1 MDLDVFV
8 AAHQAEWHRLEVL
21 SGRRRL
27 TGEESDELIALYQRA
42 TSHLA
47 QVQAT
52 APHPGVEGRLTT
64 LVVRGRNAVAG
75 ARAASWRDAARYF
88 TVSFPALLYR
98 ARRWWLTVGAV
109 SFVLSAVIA
118 WWIGTHPE
126 MVKSLMSPEQYEQL
140 TKPGGEYEAYYTEHP
155 SANFA
160 AQVWTNN
167 AWVAAQ
173 CLISAVLLGLPV
185 LFILLNNVFNLGAG
199 IGIMASA
206 DHLQHFLGL
215 LVPHGLLELT
225 AIFVAGGLSL
235 RLGWT
240 VIDPGPRTRS
250 VALAEEGRAVI
261 GSVIGLTVVLMVTG
275 FIEGFVSGSALPSWI
290 RIGMG
295 LAVEA
300 LFLVYALVL
309 GKRAAGDGEI
319 GDVEAAD
326 RTDHQPMAG

>member
-21 SGRRRL
+21 SSRRRL
-27 TGEESDELIALYQRA
+27 SGEEADELITLYQRA

-52 APHPGVEGRLTT
+52 APHPGVEGRLTA

-75 ARAASWRDAARYF
+75 ARASSWQDAARYF
-88 TVSFPALLYR
+88 TAGFPAILYR
-98 ARRWWLTVGAV
+98 ARRWWLTVAAV
-109 SFVLSAVIA
+109 SFALSAVIA
-118 WWIGTHPE
+118 WWVGSHPD
-126 MVKSLMSPEQYEQL
+126 MIKSLMSPEQYEQY
-140 TKPGGEYEAYYTEHP
+140 TKPGGEFENYYTEHP

-173 CLISAVLLGLPV
+173 CLVSAVLLGIPTLY
-185 LFILLNNVFNLGAG
+185 ILLQNVLNLGSG
-199 IGIMASA
+199 VGIMASA
-206 DHLQHFLGL
+206 DHLQLFLGL
-215 LVPHGLLELT
+215 LIPHGLLELT

-240 VIDPGPRTRS
+240 VVDPGPRTRA
-250 VALAEEGRAVI
+250 VALAEEGRTII
-261 GSVIGLTVVLMVTG
+261 GAVIGLTAVLMVAG
-275 FIEGFVSGSALPSWI
+275 FIEGFVTGSALPSWI
-290 RIGMG
+290 RIGLG
-295 LAVEA
+295 ITVEV

-309 GKRAAGDGEI
+309 GKRATLAGET

>member
-27 TGEESDELIALYQRA
+27 TGEESDELITLYQRA

-126 MVKSLMSPEQYEQL
+126 IVRAIMSPEQYEQL
-140 TKPGGEYEAYYTEHP
+140 TKSGGEFESYYTDHP

-167 AWVAAQ
+167 AWVAAK
-173 CLISAVLLGLPV
+173 CLISAVLLGIPV
-185 LFILLNNVFNLGAG
+185 LLILLTNVFNLGGG
-199 IGIMASA
+199 IGMMASA
-206 DHLQHFLGL
+206 DHLQLFLGL
-215 LVPHGLLELT
+215 LIPHGLLELT

-240 VIDPGPRTRS
+240 VIDPGPCTRA

-275 FIEGFVSGSALPSWI
+275 FIEGFVTGSALPSWL

-295 LAVEA
+295 IAVEA

-309 GKRAAGDGEI
+309 GKRAATGGEI

-326 RTDHQPMAG
+326 RTDHQPMVG